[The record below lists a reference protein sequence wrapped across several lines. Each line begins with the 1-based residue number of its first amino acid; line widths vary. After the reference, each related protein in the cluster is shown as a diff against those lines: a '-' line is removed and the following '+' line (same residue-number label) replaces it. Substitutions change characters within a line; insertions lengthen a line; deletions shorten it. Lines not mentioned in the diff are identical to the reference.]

1 MLFIH
6 LDFRNYVEDEVSK
19 EIFSMAYDEVLKG
32 RRHHIIVVLVDQ
44 PRPGD
49 LPSQLEYYL
58 RHHPCVEANHPA
70 ANLEIIQEKIR
81 CAMPNTPIRQLKVLL
96 L

>member
-1 MLFIH
+1 MN
-6 LDFRNYVEDEVSK
+6 FRNYVENDLCK

-44 PRPGD
+44 PGPGD

-58 RHHPCVEANHPA
+58 RHHPCIVAHNPA
-70 ANLEIIQEKIR
+70 ADMETIREKIR
-81 CAMPNTPIRQLKVLL
+81 CAMPNTPLRQLKVLL
-96 L
+96 YCVG